1 MMIHEAELNKS
12 CVNHHQQ
19 NCNTCSPQMS
29 HTSLHTLVYMLC
41 IFNTSEA
48 ISLHP
53 ATSCSFREATQV
65 RLGWTCVVASV
76 LQDETHW
83 IPCLCQPQSLWSRQ
97 AVWGPNSAAQNQI
110 HSPTASTSHPG
121 EEAQTA
127 QSKYFNKIQPQQ
139 MCIFAVLTCYFFQ
152 SHSHDLFISRVQ
164 CVKRHKT
171 RHCFNKTHLW
181 PFYSMTTLF
190 FNVDVEWSSW
200 RTAHDR

>member
-1 MMIHEAELNKS
+1 MLSSRRIIIGHFMALYSKYRYEWKPRCPSFTPGLERRLHLCAQEAFWKKMMIHEAELNKS

-19 NCNTCSPQMS
+19 NWNTCSPQMS

-121 EEAQTA
+121 EEAHWHSNCTV
-127 QSKYFNKIQPQQ
+127 K
-139 MCIFAVLTCYFFQ
+139 VLQ
-152 SHSHDLFISRVQ
+152 
-164 CVKRHKT
+164 
-171 RHCFNKTHLW
+171 
-181 PFYSMTTLF
+181 
-190 FNVDVEWSSW
+190 
-200 RTAHDR
+200 

>member
-1 MMIHEAELNKS
+1 
-12 CVNHHQQ
+12 
-19 NCNTCSPQMS
+19 
-29 HTSLHTLVYMLC
+29 MLC

-65 RLGWTCVVASV
+65 RLGWTCVVVSV

-83 IPCLCQPQSLWSRQ
+83 IPCLCQPRSSWSRQ

-110 HSPTASTSHPG
+110 HSPTASKSHPG
-121 EEAQTA
+121 EEAHWHSNCTWFLSV

-139 MCIFAVLTCYFFQ
+139 MCIFVVLTCYFFQ

-171 RHCFNKTHLW
+171 THYFNKTDLW
-181 PFYSMTTLF
+181 PSYSLTTLF
-190 FNVDVEWSSW
+190 FLMLM
-200 RTAHDR
+200 

>member
-1 MMIHEAELNKS
+1 MSGSPDVPVLHRDLNAGYIYVHRKLFERKWWFMKL
-12 CVNHHQQ
+12 NLINHQQ
-19 NCNTCSPQMS
+19 NWNTCSPQMS

-121 EEAQTA
+121 EEAHWHSNCTV
-127 QSKYFNKIQPQQ
+127 K
-139 MCIFAVLTCYFFQ
+139 VLQ
-152 SHSHDLFISRVQ
+152 
-164 CVKRHKT
+164 
-171 RHCFNKTHLW
+171 
-181 PFYSMTTLF
+181 
-190 FNVDVEWSSW
+190 
-200 RTAHDR
+200 